1 MQARSHARRLPGQH
15 DALRHQR
22 ECNSGVLGRIR
33 HPGGPGLEPSLSG
46 LERFDLDKQPLNNA
60 VLVNYLIYF
69 HDLDNFAALDRM
81 NHGDL
86 KATIKQI
93 ISIAKAHL
101 DDPFYA
107 IWEVARAVP
116 ASPGS

>member
-1 MQARSHARRLPGQH
+1 MSDLSKDEILKRREVAFTSIKK
-15 DALRHQR
+15 DYAA
-22 ECNSGVLGRIR
+22 
-33 HPGGPGLEPSLSG
+33 LEPSLSG

-86 KATIKQI
+86 HATIKQI
-93 ISIAKAHL
+93 ISIAKAHP